1 MTTKIISSCVLCDGE
16 DTELMDVTAEVAN
29 TEFLCMECKK
39 NKAKTER
46 EQVNR
51 LDKELNDLEK
61 TDS

>member
-1 MTTKIISSCVLCDGE
+1 MTTKIISSCVLSDGE
-16 DTELMDVTAEVAN
+16 ELMDVIAEVAN

-39 NKAKTER
+39 NKEKTER